1 MIFVKGP
8 GRISLSHAPFDSDSP
23 LDDGQFFSDG
33 KSKLELQIASCLS
46 RALMINPH
54 ALLFYWKNLDI
65 MRMDNLGSD

>member
-33 KSKLELQIASCLS
+33 KIENLNYKL
-46 RALMINPH
+46 
-54 ALLFYWKNLDI
+54 
-65 MRMDNLGSD
+65 